1 MDQGHAVGKQM
12 NNMPFEKTTPAMVLG
27 PERNRMLDH
36 VRPSDHESRTIH
48 LELNPVISMQS

>member
-1 MDQGHAVGKQM
+1 MDLGHAVGKRM
-12 NNMPFEKTTPAMVLG
+12 NNVPLEKTTPAMVLG

-48 LELNPVISMQS
+48 LELTPLISTKL